1 MLNSVSI
8 IGSLSKVDEKEPRI
22 RYLLV
27 ERYYSNF
34 SDNIEVDKIP
44 ICNWNKESKGE
55 IFTFADGSLVAI
67 RGRIE
72 TLNQMIVIVCET
84 ITYLG
89 LKN

>member
-1 MLNSVSI
+1 MINSVCI
-8 IGSLSKVDEKEPRI
+8 IGALRDRCPQDERI

-27 ERYYSNF
+27 ERFYSTFIN
-34 SDNIEVDKIP
+34 DEVYLVP

>member
-1 MLNSVSI
+1 MINSVCI
-8 IGSLSKVDEKEPRI
+8 IGSLKEIDPFDNRV

-27 ERYYSNF
+27 ERFYSSF
-34 SDNIEVDKIP
+34 IKDEIDLIP
-44 ICNWNKESKGE
+44 ICNWNKEAKGE
-55 IFTFADGSLVAI
+55 LFNYKNGSLVAI

-72 TLNQMIVIVCET
+72 TLNQKIIIVCET